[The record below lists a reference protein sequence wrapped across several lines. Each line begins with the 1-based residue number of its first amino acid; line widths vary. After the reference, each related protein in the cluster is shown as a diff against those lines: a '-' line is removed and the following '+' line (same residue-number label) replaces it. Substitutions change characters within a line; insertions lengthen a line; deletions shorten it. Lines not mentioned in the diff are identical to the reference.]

1 MHHPVPSSRRL
12 LAVLIGTLAVVA
24 LMLSGPVAHTIA
36 QDASDPGLDT
46 DTDAQVLLRQP
57 CFGAAAVDP
66 QHPCSNP
73 NLAMTVYPPPAQARA
88 LQQNMGC
95 DHRESAGN
103 GLLDICFFGASPR
116 NATRTVALL
125 GDSHAAHWRNALDV
139 VLAAHR
145 WRAISVQRAGCPLTL
160 GHPDLPSADRVSG
173 CMDFN
178 KAVQQW
184 MAAHPEIDVVFT
196 SQHRGSVVPPK
207 GQLPGAARRAGYI
220 KAWEKLLTHNVRQ
233 IVVIRDT
240 PRIATTT
247 IPCVEQAIA
256 DHQLAGSVCALKS
269 SFALRSDPAVD
280 AARQLGSPQVQVA
293 DLATF
298 FCRRKLCPPV
308 AGGALVLRDVTHMT
322 TTYSTTLGPYLL
334 QRVNQLMKSWAPQ
347 AAPVLPVLPSP
358 APARAG

>member
-1 MHHPVPSSRRL
+1 MHRPVPSPRRL

-46 DTDAQVLLRQP
+46 DSDAQMLLGQP

-66 QHPCSNP
+66 QRPCSNP

-95 DHRESAGN
+95 DHREAAGN

-145 WRAISVQRAGCPLTL
+145 WRAISIQRAGCPLTL

-220 KAWEKLLTHNVRQ
+220 KAWQKLLAHNVRQ
-233 IVVIRDT
+233 IIVIRDT

-256 DHQLAGSVCALKS
+256 DHLQAGTECALKS

-298 FCRRKLCPPV
+298 FCRKKLCPPV

-334 QRVNQLMKSWAPQ
+334 QRVNQLMKSWAPP
-347 AAPVLPVLPSP
+347 AAPVLPSL
-358 APARAG
+358 PARAR